1 MRKEKPILVQKYGG
15 TSVGDVERIKKVALR
30 IKSYH
35 QEGYPLVVV
44 VSAMGD
50 TTDRLLEMA
59 YQVSS
64 SPSPRELA
72 VLLSTGEQI
81 SISLLA
87 MALMEIG
94 VEARSFTAP
103 QLSIRTNQDFQEARI
118 QSINTNKLLKALEE
132 GKICIVAGFQGIDE
146 EENITTLGRGG
157 SDTTAVAL
165 AASLGAKECE
175 IYTDVEGVFTA
186 DPSIVPTA
194 RKLDY
199 ISYEE
204 MLELASLG
212 AKVLHPRSVI
222 FAKKYGVTLHVRS
235 SFHYRPGTRVIKEED
250 LMEEPIVSGAT
261 LKKDEAQITL
271 SKIPDR
277 PGIAAEVF
285 KTLADAGISVN
296 MIAQSIGENQLN
308 TISFTLERTKLEE
321 AKILLEKLLDL
332 WKEGEIHIDR
342 DIAIV
347 SVVGIGMR
355 SHAGIAA
362 KMFSALAQEGINIE
376 MISTSEIKISCV
388 VKGEKGEEALRAIH
402 KVFDL
407 GKKGIK

>member
-118 QSINTNKLLKALEE
+118 QSINTNKLLKTLEE

-250 LMEEPIVSGAT
+250 LMEEPIVSEAT

-407 GKKGIK
+407 GKKE